1 MYDVRKILEDLADE
15 KFKDFSLKLIPTNS
29 NILGV
34 KIPQLRTITREMPEE
49 DKRPYIDHYNCEYL
63 EELIIKGLL
72 IGQLNGDIQEILSYV
87 DDFTSSIDN
96 WLVCDCFCSGLK
108 VTKKNME
115 TVWEFIQPYLYSD
128 DEFKV
133 RFAVVMMLDH
143 YICEDYID
151 QVIAALNSVKHDGYY
166 VKMAVAWAVSVCF
179 IEFSD
184 KTMKYLKCNNLD
196 DWTYNKSI
204 QKIIE
209 SRRVD
214 DMTKDGLRKMRRK

>member
-1 MYDVRKILEDLADE
+1 M
-15 KFKDFSLKLIPTNS
+15 
-29 NILGV
+29 
-34 KIPQLRTITREMPEE
+34 
-49 DKRPYIDHYNCEYL
+49 

-151 QVIAALNSVKHDGYY
+151 QVIAALDSVKHDGYY

-179 IEFSD
+179 VKFSD
-184 KTMKYLKCNNLD
+184 KTMKYLKYNNLD

>member
-15 KFKDFSLKLIPTNS
+15 KFKDFSLKLIPTNN

-72 IGQLNGDIQEILSYV
+72 IGQLNGDIQEILSHV

-151 QVIAALNSVKHDGYY
+151 QVIAALDSVKHDGYY

-179 IEFSD
+179 VKFSD
-184 KTMKYLKCNNLD
+184 KTMKYLKYNNLD

-214 DMTKDGLRKMRRK
+214 DMTKDSLRKMRRK

>member
-151 QVIAALNSVKHDGYY
+151 QVIAALDSVKHDGYY

-179 IEFSD
+179 VKFSD
-184 KTMKYLKCNNLD
+184 KTMKYLKYNNLD

>member
-151 QVIAALNSVKHDGYY
+151 QVIAALDSVKHDGYY

-179 IEFSD
+179 VKFSD
-184 KTMKYLKCNNLD
+184 KTMKYLKYNNLD

-214 DMTKDGLRKMRRK
+214 DITKDGLRKMRRK

>member
-179 IEFSD
+179 IKFSD
-184 KTMKYLKCNNLD
+184 KTHDC
-196 DWTYNKSI
+196 TY
-204 QKIIE
+204 E
-209 SRRVD
+209 
-214 DMTKDGLRKMRRK
+214 

>member
-1 MYDVRKILEDLADE
+1 MYNVRKILEDLADK
-15 KFKDFSLKLIPTNS
+15 KFKDFSLNLIPTNS

-34 KIPQLRTITREMPEE
+34 KIPQLRKITREMPEE
-49 DKRPYIDHYNCEYL
+49 DKRSYIDHYNCEYL

-151 QVIAALNSVKHDGYY
+151 QVIAALDSVKHDGYY

-179 IEFSD
+179 VKFSD